1 MNYGNSLASQFDTK
15 DGHGGRGHQHRAE
28 MRRIAEEAINDLVP
42 KIAEQYFTK
51 AAEQIIGAIQYDI
64 ETVVSVA
71 VDSGEEI
78 FNSKKFKQV
87 VSDRIVKE
95 IKASISNMTIKF

>member
-51 AAEQIIGAIQYDI
+51 AAE
-64 ETVVSVA
+64 
-71 VDSGEEI
+71 
-78 FNSKKFKQV
+78 
-87 VSDRIVKE
+87 
-95 IKASISNMTIKF
+95 